1 MPLYY
6 FDLKFDDRELSG
18 EVLWFPDLKQAE
30 LEAQGTAEE
39 IIRRLGIQKVT
50 VLIRDQHK
58 RIQSELVFSD

>member
-18 EVLWFPDLKQAE
+18 EVLWFPDLKHAE

-39 IIRRLGIQKVT
+39 IIRRLGIQRVT